1 MPLSPTKSKISQQK
15 VQDLFMQLDSFA
27 QKADGTDKSAS
38 RQAAI
43 AISIYHMAPTSVYGV
58 HSDESSQS
66 NKQPSLKQ
74 MAADYQKNYQKNLE
88 LRKLTRQDPL
98 TTPGS
103 HLTLSVSKNTLL
115 SDNGISVEIY
125 LEPAGLQEFF
135 EKDTPQDTVLSIP
148 LPENLSQSQQDVL
161 TSFLGTIED
170 YKELGGTS
178 IYQVTLSCPDSIFK
192 SIANTPSLFNEL
204 LASSPN
210 NEPEDM
216 PLIVSSNQPGT
227 VTAEASAEAALNLFH
242 IFNTIGYFD

>member
-1 MPLSPTKSKISQQK
+1 MPLSPTKLKISQQK
-15 VQDLFMQLDSFA
+15 VQNLFIQLDSFA

-43 AISIYHMAPTSVYGV
+43 AISIYHMASTSGYGV
-58 HSDESSQS
+58 RSDKPSQS
-66 NKQPSLKQ
+66 NNQPSLKQ
-74 MAADYQKNYQKNLE
+74 MAVDYQKNLQ
-88 LRKLTRQDPL
+88 LRQLTRQDAL

-103 HLTLSVSKNTLL
+103 QLTVSVSKNTLI
-115 SDNGISVEIY
+115 SDNGISVDIY
-125 LEPAGLQEFF
+125 LEPAGLQEFLK
-135 EKDTPQDTVLSIP
+135 KDIPQDTVLSVP
-148 LPENLSQSQQDVL
+148 LPETLSQSQQDVL

-170 YKELGGTS
+170 YKEFGGTS
-178 IYQVTLSCPDSIFK
+178 IYQASLSCPDSIFK
-192 SIANTPSLFNEL
+192 SVASTPSLFNEL
-204 LASSPN
+204 LASSPD

>member
-27 QKADGTDKSAS
+27 QKADDTDKSAS

-43 AISIYHMAPTSVYGV
+43 AISFYHMVSTSVYGV
-58 HSDESSQS
+58 RSDKPSQS
-66 NKQPSLKQ
+66 NNQPSLKQ
-74 MAADYQKNYQKNLE
+74 MAVDYQKNLE
-88 LRKLTRQDPL
+88 LRQLTRQDAF

-103 HLTLSVSKNTLL
+103 HLTVSVSKNKLL

-135 EKDTPQDTVLSIP
+135 ETDIPQDTVLSIP

-192 SIANTPSLFNEL
+192 SIASTPSLFNEL
-204 LASSPN
+204 LASSPD

-216 PLIVSSNQPGT
+216 PLILSSNQPGT
-227 VTAEASAEAALNLFH
+227 VTAEASAETALTIFH
-242 IFNTIGYFD
+242 IFNTIGYFN

>member
-15 VQDLFMQLDSFA
+15 VKDLFMQVDSFA
-27 QKADGTDKSAS
+27 QKADNNDKSAS

-74 MAADYQKNYQKNLE
+74 MAADYQKNYQKNLQ
-88 LRKLTRQDPL
+88 LRQLTRQDAL

-103 HLTLSVSKNTLL
+103 QLTVSVSKNTLI
-115 SDNGISVEIY
+115 SDNGISVDIY
-125 LEPAGLQEFF
+125 LEPAGLQEFLK
-135 EKDTPQDTVLSIP
+135 KDIPQDTVLSVP
-148 LPENLSQSQQDVL
+148 LPETLSQSQQDVL

-170 YKELGGTS
+170 YKEFGGIS
-178 IYQVTLSCPDSIFK
+178 IYQASLSCPDSIFK
-192 SIANTPSLFNEL
+192 SIANTPLLFNEL

-216 PLIVSSNQPGT
+216 PLILSSNQPGT
-227 VTAEASAEAALNLFH
+227 VTAEASAETALSLFH
-242 IFNTIGYFD
+242 IFNAIGYFD

>member
-27 QKADGTDKSAS
+27 QKADNTDKSAS

-43 AISIYHMAPTSVYGV
+43 AISIYHMASTSGYGIR
-58 HSDESSQS
+58 SDKPSQS
-66 NKQPSLKQ
+66 NNQPSLKQ
-74 MAADYQKNYQKNLE
+74 MAVDYQKNLE
-88 LRKLTRQDPL
+88 LKKLTRQDAFK
-98 TTPGS
+98 TPGS
-103 HLTLSVSKNTLL
+103 HLTLSVSKNKLL

-135 EKDTPQDTVLSIP
+135 DKNIPQDTVLSIP
-148 LPENLSQSQQDVL
+148 LPETLSQSQQDIL
-161 TSFLGTIED
+161 TSFLGTLED

-192 SIANTPSLFNEL
+192 SIASTPLLFNEL
-204 LASSPN
+204 LASSPD

-216 PLIVSSNQPGT
+216 PLILSSNQPGT
-227 VTAEASAEAALNLFH
+227 VTAEASAETALTIFH
-242 IFNTIGYFD
+242 IFNTIGYFN